1 MSTGH
6 LARARDYLA
15 RGEEFYARAAD
26 EIIAAQKDDPT
37 LSGREVARRLER
49 SETWVR
55 TLVQWRT
62 SAQDPAQHPRPFSG
76 PVENEARYDRQARTA
91 LKDPERRRKAL
102 AELDTREV
110 EQIARDANEVAM
122 DRVRAERRE
131 HATGPTVGELM
142 GDTPF
147 RPGDQWMDGPI
158 MRVAEVARNLVRRF
172 HSEGL
177 VLGSLP
183 IERALEYLEQAERD
197 VAEVRAAVQE
207 RVREEVL
214 S

>member
-1 MSTGH
+1 MSVDH

-37 LSGREVARRLER
+37 LGVREIAQRLDR
-49 SETWVR
+49 SKSWVHE
-55 TLVQWRT
+55 LVRWRT
-62 SAQDPAQHPRPFSG
+62 SVQGPLHPPFGG

-110 EQIARDANEVAM
+110 EQIAQDAQAVAM